1 MPAGASPQG
10 ETFMKRKLLFLIMV
24 VALMMAFCISANALE
39 GSGTQADPYI
49 IKSESDFTQI
59 SNSTSAHYKLDAD
72 LEFSSDTGAIIESE
86 FKGVFDGNGHTV
98 KLTINA
104 LTDQSGDTLDA
115 LFALVSGQ
123 IKNLTVT
130 GSVNGSNKT
139 AGIVAKLFSSGNID
153 NCVNY
158 ATVYGRKNVAGI
170 AGVLFDTATV
180 TNCKNYG
187 TISGKSINK
196 GVDLGGIVG
205 CVWYTGASHKS
216 IINCYNAGTLEG
228 NGNNVGGIVGFF
240 YSGKIENC
248 FSTGE
253 LNSTDDNSRGIIFGC
268 TDQAGTHTVDG
279 YFGLG
284 EEDYIG
290 TKNGNVKMGAPML
303 ESTGVAIYLGSGS
316 GIRGE
321 FHLDEDAYNTFCTLV
336 GIDKSNIEYGAVVT
350 TKIEAQALNGILN
363 SQEAI
368 DGGKVS
374 FAPALKNGEKQY
386 FFVDETKEGY
396 HSYRVA
402 LTGFADTA
410 KAYNTEFVILGYVKF
425 IDANGNEQ
433 IVYVNT
439 VESARLASSVEG
451 TKLNAVN
458 IVRVAEATLEDGD
471 YTGNQDALDTLNH
484 IADMKAYTNW
494 INIDGTVEYGHSN
507 ATFTKHVGND
517 TATFKILNTFDIEI
531 ADYIASLLE
540 NGYTKLSENEHNGN
554 KFYLYEKNGVLINIA
569 YFPTL
574 NEVTISKQD
583 GKTPSN
589 LVAKTYETK
598 NGSTITQIQLSDEGN
613 IKEGMSYV
621 IHLADGTF
629 FIVDGGWCEN
639 DYLEADKLYNVLVDL
654 NGSDDGIVIAG
665 WIFTHCHGDH
675 IGTFNYFVEKY
686 HADVTINQLVYNF
699 PPDDEI
705 RASASSY
712 MLDSSKQRYSYFR
725 SMIETHLPNVE
736 IVTARSG
743 YKLYYANAEVEIL
756 QTFEDLYPSTVANYD
771 FNSSS
776 TIFTVKVDGQKI
788 MFIGDVSD
796 VGASRY
802 NNMFASTVKCD
813 FVQVAHHGLNS
824 SGTIAKLYENVGAK
838 YVLYPACEDW
848 YRSHIGDY
856 ANAYLENNQTVKQIF
871 VSGFMTVTLDLPYDG
886 TAFDGDKH
894 PAPKVE
900 IPTAQKP
907 TTSVEVPNAY
917 FDLDFVDG
925 TAVDAKGNATVT
937 VVGGSIE
944 ETTVDYNGQEKTG
957 DAFVVE
963 KGNSHYMTVNFND
976 ITTDEQW
983 GEFVMNS
990 VTFEIFL
997 KLDNLPG
1004 KTVGLI
1010 TSCNSGGTTLY
1021 LREKAGGQLTF
1032 QIGSTERNSNGQGS
1046 NYSATSD
1053 MNGTTPVA
1061 YAGDL
1066 IHVLGTFNAETN
1078 MMSLYING
1086 ILVASADYGN
1096 GTFLGGK
1103 GNDYVIG
1110 IGYNPQYS
1118 GEVLGSYA
1126 GYELYEARIYGS
1138 SFTDEQV
1145 AQQYWNCVDNLL
1157 TGGNQ

>member
-1 MPAGASPQG
+1 
-10 ETFMKRKLLFLIMV
+10 MKRKLLFLIMV

-49 IKSESDFTQI
+49 IKSEDDFTQI
-59 SNSTSAHYKLDAD
+59 SSSTSAHYKLDAD

-216 IINCYNAGTLEG
+216 IINCYNAGALEG
-228 NGNNVGGIVGFF
+228 NGSNVGGIVGFF

-253 LNSTDDNSRGIIFGC
+253 LNSTDDNNRGIIFGC

-290 TKNGNVKMGAPML
+290 TKNGSVKMGAPML

-350 TKIEAQALNGILN
+350 TKIEAQALNGNLN

-396 HSYRVA
+396 HSYRFA

-425 IDANGNEQ
+425 IDANENEQ

-439 VESARLASSVEG
+439 VESARLASLVEG

-458 IVRVAEATLEDGD
+458 IIRVAEASLEDGD
-471 YTGNQDALDTLNH
+471 FEGNADALNALNH
-484 IADMKAYTNW
+484 IVSKKVYNNV
-494 INIDGTVEYGHSN
+494 IEIDGTTDYGHIN
-507 ATFTKHVGND
+507 ATFTSHVSEGD
-517 TATFKILNTFDIEI
+517 TVVFKINNTVDTEFN
-531 ADYIASLLE
+531 DYISELLL
-540 NGYTKLSENEHNGN
+540 NGYEKLMENEVGTN
-554 KFYLYEKNGVLINIA
+554 KFFVLKKGSTLINA
-569 YFPTL
+569 SFFGSN
-574 NEVTISKQD
+574 NEATISKE
-583 GKTPSN
+583 TLTALPEN
-589 LVAKTYETK
+589 LTKPTYTK
-598 NGSTITQIQLSDEGN
+598 KNNSSITQIKLADNVSV
-613 IKEGMSYV
+613 KEGMSYV
-621 IHLADGTF
+621 IHLEDGTF
-629 FIVDGGWCEN
+629 FIVDGGWCEDN
-639 DYLEADKLYNVLVDL
+639 YLEADKLYNVLVDL
-654 NGSDDGIVIAG
+654 NGSENGIVIAG

-686 HADVTINQLVYNF
+686 HDKVAINQLLYAF
-699 PPDDEI
+699 PSDDEI
-705 RASASSY
+705 RASGSSY
-712 MLDSSKQRYSYFR
+712 MLDDSKQRYGQFKKVIAEYL
-725 SMIETHLPNVE
+725 TDTE
-736 IVTARSG
+736 IVKIHSG
-743 YKLYYANAEVEIL
+743 YKFYYANAEIEIL
-756 QTFEDLYPSTVANYD
+756 QTFEDLYPSSVASYD
-771 FNSSS
+771 FNSTS
-776 TIFTVKVDGQKI
+776 TLFTVAVGGQKI
-788 MFIGDVSD
+788 MFLGDVSD
-796 VGASRY
+796 KGASRLV
-802 NNMFASTVKCD
+802 NMFSGALECD
-813 FVQVAHHGLNS
+813 FVQVAHHGLNTTD
-824 SGTIAKLYENVGAK
+824 TIRALYQAVNPK
-838 YVLYPACEDW
+838 YALYPACESW
-848 YRSHIGDY
+848 YRSNITGS
-856 ANAYLENNQTVKQIF
+856 ANAWLESSDSVKQIF
-871 VSGFMTVTLDLPYDG
+871 VSGISTFKLDLPYDG
-886 TAFDGDKH
+886 TAFDGKKL
-894 PAPKVE
+894 PTVTE
-900 IPTAQKP
+900 IDVAQRP
-907 TTSVEVPNAY
+907 STSVAVPDAY
-917 FDLDFVDG
+917 FDLEFVNG
-925 TAVDAKGNATVT
+925 TPVDAKGNATVSA
-937 VVGGSIE
+937 VGGKV
-944 ETTVDYNGQEKTG
+944 ETTTVEYDGEDRTAT
-957 DAFVVE
+957 AFV
-963 KGNSHYMTVNFND
+963 KDGDSAHYMTLNFND
-976 ITTDEQW
+976 ITTDAQM
-983 GEFVMNS
+983 GEFVMS
-990 VTFEIFL
+990 SSTFEIFL
-997 KLDNLPG
+997 SLDKLPG

-1010 TSCNSGGTTLY
+1010 TSCNGGGVTLY
-1021 LREKAGGQLTF
+1021 LRQQAGGQITF
-1032 QIGSTERNSNGQGS
+1032 QIGSTNRNSNGSG
-1046 NYSATSD
+1046 NYSSTSD
-1053 MNGTTPVA
+1053 MSGTQPLA
-1061 YAGDL
+1061 YAGAP
-1066 IHVLGTFNAETN
+1066 IHIVGSYDKATN
-1078 MMSLYING
+1078 LMSVYING
-1086 ILVASADYGN
+1086 ILVASADYGT
-1096 GTFLGGK
+1096 GEFLGGS
-1103 GNDYVIG
+1103 GRDYVLG
-1110 IGYNPQYS
+1110 ICYNPQYS
-1118 GEVLGSYA
+1118 NEDLGSTTN
-1126 GYELYEARIYGS
+1126 YELYEARIYDTALTS
-1138 SFTDEQV
+1138 EQV

-1157 TGGNQ
+1157 VEGTNE